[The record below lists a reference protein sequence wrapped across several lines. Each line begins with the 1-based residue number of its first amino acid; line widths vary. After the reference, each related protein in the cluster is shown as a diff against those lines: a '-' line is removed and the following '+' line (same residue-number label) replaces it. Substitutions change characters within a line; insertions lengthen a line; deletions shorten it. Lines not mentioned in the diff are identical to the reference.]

1 MDNKIKLLGF
11 QKEYKMLTTKFK
23 KEHPELFNLGI
34 VVAHTSEVKEGFI
47 VKKQLRTTSNGTKF
61 SYEALKSREELAQ
74 YTEKVIG
81 IIKTLNVEE
90 EIKKMQET
98 LKKSNEEGK

>member
-61 SYEALKSREELAQ
+61 NYEAIKSREELTQ

-98 LKKSNEEGK
+98 LKKSNGFKD